1 MPELAFSTAAVAR
14 WLPLIWV
21 GFIVYSE
28 ILQFHFASQRCH
40 WPLPP
45 SVGLARSSVPLD
57 TATHAN
63 TTTTTP
69 FSSPLDPTL
78 YRIAIIAD
86 PQITDYYSYRH
97 TGLLLSLTN
106 FFTDQYATKNYWYLL
121 QAQRPDAVLIL
132 GDLFDGGRHWEDVAW
147 YEELDRFRRIF
158 RLADSPQQHGRDR
171 ESTPQLPINTNTVPS
186 VQELGDPPAS
196 VLPAYHYRPLFRY
209 VAGNHDIGVGATII
223 PAAVT
228 RFIREFGPLNY
239 RWSVAGHDLLILDN
253 LSLENTSIPEL
264 AANSTAFLDQMERE
278 ILSSSDSSTA
288 AAEATSM
295 AAPHPAMAPRLLF
308 THIPLYRPPHT
319 DCGPRRNRGHE
330 INQKFGFQYQNL
342 VREPITNRILRQTQP
357 EVVFTGDDHDQC
369 EVTHTISPPPLSQLD
384 RDEVNRT
391 IPEYTLGSYSMAGGN
406 TRPSYT
412 LLTLHHHHLLPHL
425 AQTSPLAN
433 DQPEGNGITSTA
445 SINARTTS
453 DVISNPD
460 RTWAIQICLLPD
472 QVAIF
477 IRYGGVFILTVLFLG
492 YRAYRQVSTRYS
504 QHRLRHPQGY
514 ELQLGSIDDRTRES
528 PSNTNTNT
536 LIGYAHKPPSDR
548 LELLRPVSGTPT
560 LQRGR
565 YEFDDDPNT
574 PTSSNHANAVVTI
587 DRNSDYGGGGG
598 SEANDHMEED
608 DGVGDDW
615 HVYDGGNYL

>member
-1 MPELAFSTAAVAR
+1 
-14 WLPLIWV
+14 
-21 GFIVYSE
+21 
-28 ILQFHFASQRCH
+28 
-40 WPLPP
+40 
-45 SVGLARSSVPLD
+45 
-57 TATHAN
+57 
-63 TTTTTP
+63 
-69 FSSPLDPTL
+69 

-132 GDLFDGGRHWEDVAW
+132 GDLFDGGRHWED
-147 YEELDRFRRIF
+147 
-158 RLADSPQQHGRDR
+158 
-171 ESTPQLPINTNTVPS
+171 
-186 VQELGDPPAS
+186 ELGDPPAS

-278 ILSSSDSSTA
+278 ILST
-288 AAEATSM
+288 
-295 AAPHPAMAPRLLF
+295 MAPRLLF

-412 LLTLHHHHLLPHL
+412 LLTLHH
-425 AQTSPLAN
+425 
-433 DQPEGNGITSTA
+433 
-445 SINARTTS
+445 
-453 DVISNPD
+453 
-460 RTWAIQICLLPD
+460 
-472 QVAIF
+472 
-477 IRYGGVFILTVLFLG
+477 
-492 YRAYRQVSTRYS
+492 
-504 QHRLRHPQGY
+504 
-514 ELQLGSIDDRTRES
+514 
-528 PSNTNTNT
+528 
-536 LIGYAHKPPSDR
+536 
-548 LELLRPVSGTPT
+548 
-560 LQRGR
+560 
-565 YEFDDDPNT
+565 
-574 PTSSNHANAVVTI
+574 
-587 DRNSDYGGGGG
+587 
-598 SEANDHMEED
+598 
-608 DGVGDDW
+608 
-615 HVYDGGNYL
+615 